1 MSDAPTSDSAPAEAE
16 AIYEITIGVDGRLY
30 CQDFGPALL
39 PLLSAVC
46 GPIPTDETAGGPAA
60 EERTGES

>member
-1 MSDAPTSDSAPAEAE
+1 MSDEPQCEAV
-16 AIYEITIGVDGRLY
+16 AADAGVVYEITIGVDGRLY

-46 GPIPTDETAGGPAA
+46 GPACGLEATGRAAGDE
-60 EERTGES
+60 RRGES